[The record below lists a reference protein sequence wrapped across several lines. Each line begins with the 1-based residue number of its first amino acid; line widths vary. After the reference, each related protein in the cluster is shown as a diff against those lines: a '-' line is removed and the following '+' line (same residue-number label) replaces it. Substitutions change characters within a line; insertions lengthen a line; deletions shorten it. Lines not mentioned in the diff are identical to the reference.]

1 MSEGAELS
9 SDSEG
14 GRSLPV
20 RIAIGASIVV
30 LLMISAM
37 TLRYFWPYMF
47 ESEPELTLEG
57 HEVELVASGL
67 GSPSC
72 LHWIDETWLLV
83 CDRGGSLLGLQLLE
97 DGTFADVLTIVE
109 GLNSPHGV
117 LDWTDSDNGSRRIFI
132 SETGRL
138 LAWDITADSTPDQ
151 WDLADPTVIVS
162 GIPNGNHQT
171 NSVMSDGNGSL
182 IWHSGSTCNI
192 CEEEDTR
199 NAALLRVNPWSGE
212 HEVIA
217 SGVRNSYDGTW
228 VPGVGYL
235 FTDNGR
241 DWEGSHPPEELNLL
255 VEGAAYG
262 WPDDTPEDPIPA
274 GTLGPVAEFI
284 PHSSANAVDWRP
296 LNSSLPGTETTVY
309 VSIFGSWNAI
319 IPVGQE
325 IARVDLIA
333 DPDSP
338 QGWRGEVTIIMQG
351 LSTPLA
357 LRFHPDGDLY
367 YAEYGHGTL
376 YRITSN

>member
-1 MSEGAELS
+1 MSEAEATT
-9 SDSEG
+9 DSEG
-14 GRSLPV
+14 GRSLPG
-20 RIAIGASIVV
+20 RIAIGSGIVV
-30 LLMISAM
+30 LLLVSAM
-37 TLRYFWPYMF
+37 TIRYLWPYIF
-47 ESEPELTLEG
+47 ESEPELTLDD
-57 HEVELVASGL
+57 HKVELVASGL
-67 GSPSC
+67 GAPTC
-72 LHWIDETWLLV
+72 MDWIDETWLLV
-83 CDRGGSLLGLQLLE
+83 CDRDGSLLALQLLE
-97 DGTFADVLTIVE
+97 DGTFADVMTVAE
-109 GLNSPHGV
+109 GLNGPHGV

-138 LAWDITADSTPDQ
+138 RAWDVEANSTPDQ
-151 WDLADPTVIVS
+151 WDLGEAEIIVP

-192 CEEEDTR
+192 CVEDDER
-199 NAALLRVNPWSGE
+199 NAALLRVDPWTGE
-212 HEVIA
+212 HTVIA

-262 WPDDTPEDPIPA
+262 WPDDAPNDPIPA
-274 GTLGPVAEFI
+274 GTLGPVAEFT

-296 LNSSLPGTETTVY
+296 LNSSLPGTDTTVY
-309 VSIFGSWNAI
+309 VTIYGSWNAI

-325 IARVDLIA
+325 IARVDLVE
-333 DPDSP
+333 DSESA
-338 QGWRGEVTIIMQG
+338 QGWRGEVTIIMEG
-351 LSTPLA
+351 LATPLA

-376 YRITSN
+376 YRITAV